1 MENLKFL
8 LLSLYLFFSDL
19 VSLGISWLL
28 LKLLLLSSTFSNSS
42 LSSSKVGDSSSK
54 FIKGTD
60 SILSSAKIDKAL
72 EKKKAKTRIKV
83 LNFPSFIFFHIFFWV
98 SC

>member
-8 LLSLYLFFSDL
+8 LPSLHLFFSDL

-28 LKLLLLSSTFSNSS
+28 FKLLLLSSTFSNSS
-42 LSSSKVGDSSSK
+42 LSSSKVGDNSSK

-60 SILSSAKIDKAL
+60 SILSSAKIDKVP
-72 EKKKAKTRIKV
+72 KKIKTKILGCYLR
-83 LNFPSFIFFHIFFWV
+83 
-98 SC
+98 